1 MKVINKLLPILVVI
15 SFFLNVFGCG
25 DKEVEKS
32 APVVRPVKTMIVGE
46 GVSGARSLPGTVQAA
61 NRVEMSF
68 RVGGPLIDFPVKE
81 GEKVKKGQLLARIDP
96 RDYQIG
102 VDKAKAEFAKAD
114 ADYKRYQQLY
124 EKEAVALADLEL
136 RQAQRDVA
144 KAYLD
149 DAKANLAD
157 TYLRAPFKG
166 EIGETYFESGE
177 DIKAKEPV
185 LGLHGTDGV
194 EIVINVPEVYKARFD
209 PQNVKDLKITAKF
222 SFLPDR
228 EFDLVLSEFS
238 AAADP
243 TTQTYKATLS
253 MQQPEGVNIQ
263 PGMTAEVQVYALQSD
278 QAQTKSEYVVPV
290 VAVFAGDDDSQFVWV
305 VDQTDMIVHRNKV
318 TVGAVTG
325 TSDITILN
333 GLSAG
338 DRIVIAGVTTLRDSM
353 KVSYL
358 EDHYNIDGGSK

>member
-15 SFFLNVFGCG
+15 SFFLNVVGCG

-32 APVVRPVKTMIVGE
+32 EPVVRPVKTMIVGE

-81 GEKVKKGQLLARIDP
+81 GEKVNKGKLLARIDP
-96 RDYQIG
+96 RDYQIA
-102 VDKAKAEFAKAD
+102 VDKAQAEFAKAD
-114 ADYKRYQQLY
+114 ADYNRYQQLY
-124 EKEAVALADLEL
+124 EKEAVSLADLEL

-144 KAYLD
+144 RSQLD
-149 DAKANLAD
+149 DAKANLND

-166 EIGETYFESGE
+166 EIGETYFEKGE
-177 DIKAKEPV
+177 DVRPKQPV
-185 LGLHGTDGV
+185 LGLHGTDVV
-194 EIVINVPEVYKARFD
+194 EIVINVPEAYKASFD
-209 PQNVKDLKITAKF
+209 SERMKSRKITAKF
-222 SFLPDR
+222 SFLKDR

-278 QAQTKSEYVVPV
+278 QAQTKSEYVVPA

-305 VDQTDMIVHRNKV
+305 VDQTDMIVHRSKV
-318 TVGAVTG
+318 TVGTVTG
-325 TSDITILN
+325 TSEITILD
-333 GLSAG
+333 GISVG